1 MSKYLDIIG
10 QQISQNQSV
19 TGSKND
25 DSENDIVVKMKK
37 HGLKVVGG
45 IALAAGSF
53 FTYKHFTKN
62 DDDFVKVDFEQDKKP
77 TKIHDFVDREDA
89 DEEGRGQEFDQH
101 LEHLEETTPSMQ
113 EFMELADLAE
123 FGVDDFEQDR
133 KPTKI
138 HDFVDREDADEEG
151 RGQEFDQYLEHLE
164 ETTPSMQEI
173 MELSVDEKNG
183 SADLEALFDIQVP
196 AEGLELSNNYNVD
209 DSPDLSGSDVF
220 FGGTLKEGMDTSTIE
235 PKFSM

>member
-113 EFMELADLAE
+113 E
-123 FGVDDFEQDR
+123 
-133 KPTKI
+133 
-138 HDFVDREDADEEG
+138 
-151 RGQEFDQYLEHLE
+151 
-164 ETTPSMQEI
+164 I